1 MQFAELSLPPLS
13 LYVHIPW
20 CIRKCPYCDFN
31 SHTTDK
37 KIPEEEYLIA
47 LIKDLDTTLDHVQGR
62 QLSSIFFGGGTP
74 SLFSADTIGKI
85 IQAAKLRIGF
95 HAEIEITLEANPG
108 TFEQEKFSA
117 YRNQGVNRL
126 SIGIQSFNDNQLKSL
141 GRIHSSEQAIEAVKN
156 ARIAGFDNINL
167 DLMHGLSGQNTAEAL
182 NDLICA
188 IKLDPTH
195 ISWYQLTIEPN
206 TVFFNKPPILPTDII
221 LESIQNKGGQL
232 LLDAGYEQYEVS
244 AYCKNNRKSV
254 HNMNYW
260 EFGDYLAIGAG
271 AHGKI
276 SLPKENRV
284 IRIQKTRSPED
295 YLRRKGSYI
304 SASKD
309 IDIKE
314 MSLEFMMNA
323 LRLSQGVD
331 IRTYED
337 RTGLSVNQIEPV
349 LRKLKEQKLIK
360 NSREKICPT
369 KKGHMFLN
377 STLEAFFEK

>member
-1 MQFAELSLPPLS
+1 MQCSKLSLPPLS

-37 KIPEEEYLIA
+37 KIPEKEYLIA
-47 LIKDLDTTLDHVQGR
+47 LIKDLDTTLEHVQGR
-62 QLSSIFFGGGTP
+62 RLSSIFFVGGTP
-74 SLFSADTIGKI
+74 SLFSANTIGKI

-95 HAEIEITLEANPG
+95 HPDIEITLEANPG

-117 YRNQGVNRL
+117 YRRQEVNRL
-126 SIGIQSFNDNQLKSL
+126 SIGIQSFDDNQLKSL
-141 GRIHSSEQAIEAVKN
+141 GRVHSSKQAINAVKN
-156 ARIAGFDNINL
+156 AKSAGFDNINL
-167 DLMHGLSGQNTAEAL
+167 DLMHGLPGQNTAEAID
-182 NDLICA
+182 DLICA
-188 IKLDPTH
+188 IRLKPAH

-206 TVFFNKPPILPTDII
+206 TVFFNKPPKLPTDII

-232 LLDAGYEQYEVS
+232 LLDADYEQYEVS

-276 SLPKENRV
+276 SLPKENR
-284 IRIQKTRSPED
+284 IMRIQKTRSPED
-295 YLRRKGSYI
+295 YLDRKESYA
-304 SASKD
+304 STSKD

-323 LRLSQGVD
+323 LRLNQGFD

-337 RTGLSVNQIEPV
+337 RTGLSINQIEPV
-349 LRKLKEQKLIK
+349 LSKLKEQKLIEI
-360 NSREKICPT
+360 SHERICPT

-377 STLEAFFEK
+377 STLEAFF